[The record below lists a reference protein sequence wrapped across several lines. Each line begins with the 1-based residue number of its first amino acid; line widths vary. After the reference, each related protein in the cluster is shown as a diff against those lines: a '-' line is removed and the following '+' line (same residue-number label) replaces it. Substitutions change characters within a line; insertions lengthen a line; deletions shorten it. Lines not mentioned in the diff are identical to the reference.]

1 MIIED
6 RVFVGE
12 KLVSLQYRLATADGE
27 PITFA
32 DANDE
37 EVKELYAAAR
47 KSASEW
53 GVSVNFAADVDVIA
67 VNAPPTEEEVWVSL
81 GDFGEV
87 KMLAMVD
94 ATATIVR
101 LLPAD
106 NTVSLIFRNG
116 TIVPKVKHEK
126 ANTV

>member
-47 KSASEW
+47 RAAAAW
-53 GVSVNFAADVDVIA
+53 GVSVNFAADSDVIA
-67 VNAPPTEEEVWVSL
+67 VNAPPTEEEVWVSI

-94 ATATIVR
+94 ATSTIVR